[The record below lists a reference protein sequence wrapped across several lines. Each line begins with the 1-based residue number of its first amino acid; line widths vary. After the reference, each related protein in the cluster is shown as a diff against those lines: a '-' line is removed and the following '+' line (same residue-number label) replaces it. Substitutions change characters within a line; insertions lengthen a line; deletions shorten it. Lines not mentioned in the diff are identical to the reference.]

1 MFYDPNFVH
10 EYGGFPPDRN
20 YRGMGPRGGMYGGG
34 LPPRA
39 PRFPYGGRGMGM
51 GVSPFPPA
59 PFGGPMQTTQVHD
72 AIISHTVPSSCYD
85 VFCSIYSMFYRTAV
99 ECLNEFAAMV
109 VRCLA
114 RRD

>member
-72 AIISHTVPSSCYD
+72 AIISHTVPSSRYD
-85 VFCSIYSMFYRTAV
+85 VFSFDL
-99 ECLNEFAAMV
+99 LNV
-109 VRCLA
+109 L
-114 RRD
+114 